1 MTVHYVKPI
10 LQLSVRSLCTQP
22 YYNHP
27 KGCPN
32 FNKRCTCPPTAPL
45 LDDYFDLTKRVLAVC
60 IHFNLAQHVEKM
72 RAKHPKW
79 SQRQC
84 ECCLYWQG
92 SVKKKLKQELQYNI
106 ARVPL
111 FDNDRL
117 ISTDCPEAM
126 GVNVTETMKTVGVIL
141 EWPPKKIVRKIAF
154 IGSNGKKVNS

>member
-1 MTVHYVKPI
+1 MTIHYVKPV
-10 LQLSVRSLCTQP
+10 LRGSVRELCRKP

-32 FNKRCTCPPTAPL
+32 FDKRDICPPNAL
-45 LDDYFDLTKRVLAVC
+45 FFDKVFDLNKQVLAVC
-60 IHFNLAQHVEKM
+60 IHFNLAMHVEKM
-72 RAKHPKW
+72 KAKHPNW

-92 SVKKKLKQELQYNI
+92 GVKKKLRQEVAYNI
-106 ARVPL
+106 QRTPL
-111 FDNDRL
+111 FNGSDL

-126 GVNVTETMKTVGVIL
+126 GVDVTATMARVGIIL

-154 IGSNGKKVNS
+154 IGTKRCL